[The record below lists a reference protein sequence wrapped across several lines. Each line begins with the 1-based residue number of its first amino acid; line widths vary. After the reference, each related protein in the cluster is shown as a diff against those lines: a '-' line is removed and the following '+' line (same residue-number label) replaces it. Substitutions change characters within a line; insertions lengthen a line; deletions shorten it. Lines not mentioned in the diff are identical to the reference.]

1 MKEPGDGSGRP
12 SGVRVLIALVVL
24 IAACGG
30 GEPAATGVPSTGA
43 PTETSTMPS
52 DLEAVIHTARADL
65 AARLDVDPAAIEVAS
80 AGRVTWSDGSLGCPE
95 PGKMY
100 TQALVDGYRVVL
112 SHDGTRYEYHAG
124 DDGIPFLCERPS
136 LEPKPWSSVTLPES
150 RRR

>member
-1 MKEPGDGSGRP
+1 
-12 SGVRVLIALVVL
+12 
-24 IAACGG
+24 
-30 GEPAATGVPSTGA
+30 AATGVPSTGA

-52 DLEAVIHTARADL
+52 DLEAVIHAARADL

-100 TQALVDGYRVVL
+100 TQALVYGYRVV
-112 SHDGTRYEYHAG
+112 HTPVGTSDKCQAG
-124 DDGIPFLCERPS
+124 DDAIPSLCVRPP
-136 LEPKPWSSVTLPES
+136 LEPKPASTVALPES